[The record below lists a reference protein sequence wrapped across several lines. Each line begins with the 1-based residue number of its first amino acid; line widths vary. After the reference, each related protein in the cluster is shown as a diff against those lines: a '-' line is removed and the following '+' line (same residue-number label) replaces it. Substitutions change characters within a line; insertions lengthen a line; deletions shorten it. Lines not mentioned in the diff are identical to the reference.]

1 MPSAS
6 ARAELPLA
14 MFLHGF
20 LPSLLEGAA
29 VTLGVAL
36 SSLLIAALL
45 GLTGALAK
53 LSRSRIAQAVA
64 GLYTTVIRGVPDL
77 VLMLLVFYGGQLGI
91 NTLAPMLGHED
102 YIDIDPFL
110 AGVLTIGFI
119 FGAYLTEAFRGAF
132 LAVPP
137 GQREAGLAFG
147 MSPRQVLWRITLPQ
161 MLRHALP
168 GISNNWL
175 VLIKSTAIV
184 SVIGL
189 SDLMTRGQ
197 QAAGT
202 TREPFSFYLAV
213 AVIYLLFTTASEL
226 GFAWAQRRL
235 AIGVKEGRL

>member
-1 MPSAS
+1 M
-6 ARAELPLA
+6 
-14 MFLHGF
+14 
-20 LPSLLEGAA
+20 
-29 VTLGVAL
+29 
-36 SSLLIAALL
+36 
-45 GLTGALAK
+45 
-53 LSRSRIAQAVA
+53 
-64 GLYTTVIRGVPDL
+64 PDL

-110 AGVLTIGFI
+110 AGSLTIGFI
-119 FGAYLTEAFRGAF
+119 FGAYLTESFRGAF
-132 LAVPP
+132 LAVPA

-147 MSPRQVLWRITLPQ
+147 MSPRLVLWRITLPQ

-184 SVIGL
+184 SLIGL
-189 SDLMTRGQ
+189 SDLTTRGQ

-213 AVIYLLFTTASEL
+213 ALIYLAFTTLSEL
-226 GFAWAQRRL
+226 GFSWAQKRL

>member
-1 MPSAS
+1 M
-6 ARAELPLA
+6 L
-14 MFLHGF
+14 LHGF

-36 SSLLIAALL
+36 LSLLIAVLL
-45 GLTGALAK
+45 GLVGALAK
-53 LSRSRIAQAVA
+53 LSRSRAAQAVA
-64 GLYTTVIRGVPDL
+64 GVYTTLIRGVPDL
-77 VLMLLVFYGGQLGI
+77 VLMLLVFYGGQLAI
-91 NTLAPMLGHED
+91 NAIAPLLGHED
-102 YIDIDPFL
+102 YIDIDPFV
-110 AGVLTIGFI
+110 AGSLTIGFI
-119 FGAYLTEAFRGAF
+119 FGAYLTESFRGAF
-132 LAVPP
+132 LAVPA

-184 SVIGL
+184 SLIGL

-213 AVIYLLFTTASEL
+213 ALIYLVFTSVSEL
-226 GFAWAQRRL
+226 AFSWAQKRL
-235 AIGVKEGRL
+235 AIGVKEGQL

>member
-1 MPSAS
+1 M
-6 ARAELPLA
+6 L
-14 MFLHGF
+14 LHGY

-36 SSLLIAALL
+36 SSLVVAVLL
-45 GLTGALAK
+45 GLAGALAK
-53 LSRSRIAQAVA
+53 LSRSRIAQGIAA
-64 GLYTTVIRGVPDL
+64 TYTTLIRGVPDL
-77 VLMLLVFYGGQLGI
+77 LLMLLVFYGGQVAV
-91 NTLAPMLGHED
+91 NTVAPMLGHED
-102 YIDIDPFL
+102 YIDIDPFV
-110 AGVLTIGFI
+110 AGALTIGFI

-137 GQREAGLAFG
+137 GQREAGLAYG
-147 MSPRQVLWRITLPQ
+147 MSRQQVLWRITLPQ

-168 GISNNWL
+168 GLSNNWL
-175 VLIKSTAIV
+175 VLVKSTAIV

-213 AVIYLLFTTASEL
+213 ALIYLVFTSVSEL
-226 GFAWAQRRL
+226 GFSWAKKRL
-235 AIGVKEGRL
+235 AIGVKEGAL

>member
-1 MPSAS
+1 
-6 ARAELPLA
+6 

-45 GLTGALAK
+45 GLSGALAK

-64 GLYTTVIRGVPDL
+64 GVYTTLIRGVPDL

-147 MSPRQVLWRITLPQ
+147 MSPHQVLWRITLPQ
-161 MLRHALP
+161 MMRHALP
-168 GISNNWL
+168 AISNNWL

-213 AVIYLLFTTASEL
+213 AVIYLVFTSVSEL

>member
-1 MPSAS
+1 M
-6 ARAELPLA
+6 
-14 MFLHGF
+14 LHGF

-36 SSLLIAALL
+36 SSLAVAVAL
-45 GLTGALAK
+45 GLLGALAK
-53 LSRSRIAQAVA
+53 LSRSRIAQALA
-64 GLYTTVIRGVPDL
+64 ATYTTLIRGVPDL
-77 VLMLLVFYGGQLGI
+77 VLMLLIFYGGQLAV
-91 NTLAPMLGHED
+91 NTVAPMLGHED
-102 YIDIDPFL
+102 YIDIDPFV

-132 LAVPP
+132 MAVPP

-147 MSPRQVLWRITLPQ
+147 MSPRQVLWRITAPQ

-168 GISNNWL
+168 GVSNNWL

-213 AVIYLLFTTASEL
+213 ALIYIVFTSLSEL
-226 GFAWAQRRL
+226 GFAWASKRL
-235 AIGVKEGRL
+235 AIGVRKGVL

>member
-1 MPSAS
+1 M
-6 ARAELPLA
+6 L
-14 MFLHGF
+14 LHGF

-45 GLTGALAK
+45 GLLGALAK

-64 GLYTTVIRGVPDL
+64 GLYTTLIRGVPDL
-77 VLMLLVFYGGQLGI
+77 VLMLLVFYGGQIAI
-91 NTLAPMLGHED
+91 NTVAPMLGHED
-102 YIDIDPFL
+102 YIDIDPFV
-110 AGVLTIGFI
+110 AGSLTIGFI
-119 FGAYLTEAFRGAF
+119 FGAYLTETFRGAF
-132 LAVPP
+132 LAVPA

-147 MSPRQVLWRITLPQ
+147 MSPARVLWRITLPQ

-184 SVIGL
+184 SIIGL

-213 AVIYLLFTTASEL
+213 AVIYLVFTSVSEL
-226 GFAWAQRRL
+226 AFSWAQKRL

>member
-1 MPSAS
+1 M
-6 ARAELPLA
+6 L
-14 MFLHGF
+14 LHGF

-29 VTLGVAL
+29 VTMGVAL
-36 SSLLIAALL
+36 SSLLVAAVL
-45 GLTGALAK
+45 GLAGALAK
-53 LSRSRIAQAVA
+53 LSPSRVAQALA
-64 GLYTTVIRGVPDL
+64 AIYTTLIRGVPDL
-77 VLMLLVFYGGQLGI
+77 VLMLLVFYGGQIGI

-102 YIDIDPFL
+102 YIDIDPFI

-132 LAVPP
+132 LSVPP
-137 GQREAGLAFG
+137 GQREAGLAYG

-168 GISNNWL
+168 GLSNNWL

-189 SDLMTRGQ
+189 SDVMTRGQ

-202 TREPFSFYLAV
+202 TREPFNFYLAV
-213 AVIYLLFTTASEL
+213 ALIYLVFTSLSEL
-226 GFAWAQRRL
+226 AFSWANKRL
-235 AIGVKEGRL
+235 AIGAKEAKL

>member
-1 MPSAS
+1 M
-6 ARAELPLA
+6 L
-14 MFLHGF
+14 LHGF
-20 LPSLLEGAA
+20 LPSLLEGAS
-29 VTLGVAL
+29 VTLAVAL
-36 SSLLIAALL
+36 SSLAVATLL
-45 GLTGALAK
+45 GLAGALAK
-53 LSRSRIAQAVA
+53 LSRSRLLRTVA
-64 GLYTTVIRGVPDL
+64 GTYTTLIRGVPDL
-77 VLMLLVFYGGQLGI
+77 VLMLLVFYGGQLAV
-91 NTLAPMLGHED
+91 NTVAPMLGHDD
-102 YIDIDPFL
+102 YIDIDPFV

-137 GQREAGLAFG
+137 GQREAGLAYG

-197 QAAGT
+197 QAAGN

-213 AVIYLLFTTASEL
+213 ALIYLVFTSLSEL
-226 GFAWAQRRL
+226 GFSWAQRRL

>member
-1 MPSAS
+1 M
-6 ARAELPLA
+6 L
-14 MFLHGF
+14 LHGF
-20 LPSLLEGAA
+20 LPSLIEGAS
-29 VTLGVAL
+29 VTLAVAL
-36 SSLLIAALL
+36 SSLVVAALL

-53 LSRSRIAQAVA
+53 LSRSRIAQALA
-64 GLYTTVIRGVPDL
+64 GTYTTVIRGVPDL
-77 VLMLLVFYGGQLGI
+77 VLMLLVFYGGQVAV
-91 NTLAPMLGHED
+91 NTVAPMLGHED
-102 YIDIDPFL
+102 YIDIDPFV

-197 QAAGT
+197 QAAGN

-213 AVIYLLFTTASEL
+213 ALIYLVFTSASEL
-226 GFAWAQRRL
+226 GFSWAQKRL

>member
-1 MPSAS
+1 M
-6 ARAELPLA
+6 L
-14 MFLHGF
+14 LHGF

-36 SSLLIAALL
+36 SSLAIAALL
-45 GLTGALAK
+45 GLLGALAK
-53 LSRSRIAQAVA
+53 LSRSRVA
-64 GLYTTVIRGVPDL
+64 RGVGGTYTTLIRGVPDL
-77 VLMLLVFYGGQLGI
+77 VLMLLVFYGGQLAV
-91 NTLAPMLGHED
+91 NTIAPMLGHED
-102 YIDIDPFL
+102 YIDIDPFV

-137 GQREAGLAFG
+137 GQREAGLAYG

-184 SVIGL
+184 SIIGL

-213 AVIYLLFTTASEL
+213 ALIYLVFTSVSEL
-226 GFAWAQRRL
+226 GFNWAQRRL

>member
-1 MPSAS
+1 M
-6 ARAELPLA
+6 
-14 MFLHGF
+14 LHGF
-20 LPSLLEGAA
+20 LPSLLEGAT
-29 VTLGVAL
+29 VTLSVAL
-36 SSLLIAALL
+36 ASLAVAVLL
-45 GLTGALAK
+45 GLAGALAK
-53 LSRSRIAQAVA
+53 LSRSRMARGVA
-64 GLYTTVIRGVPDL
+64 GVYTTLIRGVPDL

-102 YIDIDPFL
+102 YIDIDPFV

-137 GQREAGLAFG
+137 GQREAGLAYG
-147 MSPRQVLWRITLPQ
+147 MSPHQVLVRITLPQ

-168 GISNNWL
+168 ALSNNWL

-184 SVIGL
+184 SIIGL

-213 AVIYLLFTTASEL
+213 AVIYLAFTSVSEL
-226 GFAWAQRRL
+226 AFAWANKRL
-235 AIGVKEGRL
+235 AIGVRKGEL